1 MTFVNGA
8 FVGLELRFWVTLC
21 LMNTDAMEERTMAK
35 NVYQGLVMGIF
46 SSDVETKHKK
56 ENYMFLKGQACIK
69 QLFSD
74 RGLKDFKCCM
84 SLKYTVS

>member
-8 FVGLELRFWVTLC
+8 LVGLELRFRVTLC
-21 LMNTDAMEERTMAK
+21 LMNTDAMEERKMAK

-56 ENYMFLKGQACIK
+56 
-69 QLFSD
+69 
-74 RGLKDFKCCM
+74 RGLYVFEG
-84 SLKYTVS
+84 SGLH